1 MSGYAEF
8 LATRAFTAPETG
20 IPATVPLNPALY
32 GFQEEITRWAL
43 RKGRAAIFADCG
55 LGKTLMQLAWADAIA
70 KHTNRPTLILTPL
83 AVAPQTVREGRHF
96 GIEAERISYGTAPH
110 IGVTNYQKLHHFD
123 PSEWGAIVL
132 DESSILKSFN
142 GATRKTI
149 TVFMHRIPY
158 RLLCTATAAPNDHTE
173 LGTSSEALGHMGHI
187 DMLTRFFRSDN
198 GTVDSRAGGRTRFGT
213 RKGYRFKGHAEIP
226 FWRWVASWALA
237 IRKPSD
243 MGHPD
248 NRFVL
253 PSLRERK
260 HIVTPRTLAEGTLF
274 PMVATNFHE
283 ERAERRRTIQER
295 CERVAELVEGHD
307 CSIIWCHLND
317 EGNLLAGLIPDAVQ
331 VAGADPDERK
341 EAALTA
347 FAEGKIR
354 RLITKPSIG
363 AWGLNLQRCAH
374 VVTFASHSYEQYY
387 QSVRRCW
394 RFGQTR
400 PVIVDQVLSEG
411 EVNVM
416 ANLERKARAATRMF
430 DALVTEMHNAAGI
443 DSTRQFTQF
452 VQVPPWLTTN

>member
-1 MSGYAEF
+1 MTESYRKF
-8 LATRAFTAPETG
+8 LDRRAFAAPRTG
-20 IPATVPLNPALY
+20 IEPDALPSALY
-32 GFQEEITRWAL
+32 GFQDELTRWAL
-43 RKGRAAIFADCG
+43 RKGRAALFADCG
-55 LGKTLMQLAWADAIA
+55 LGKTLMQLAWADAA
-70 KHTNRPTLILTPL
+70 ARHTSRPALILTPL
-83 AVAPQTVREGRHF
+83 AVAPQTVREARQF
-96 GIEAERISYGTAPH
+96 GIEAERIAHGTAPR

-123 PSEWGAIVL
+123 PRDWGSIVL

-142 GATRKTI
+142 GATRRAI
-149 TVFMHRIPY
+149 TAFMHRIPY

-187 DMLTRFFRSDN
+187 DMLGRFFRADN
-198 GTVDSRAGGRTRFGT
+198 RATDSRNGRRFGT
-213 RKGYRFKGHAEIP
+213 KSGFRFKGHAEIP
-226 FWRWVASWALA
+226 FWRWVASWARA

-243 MGHPD
+243 MGYPD
-248 NRFVL
+248 ERFTL
-253 PSLRERK
+253 PPLRERK
-260 HIVTPRTLAEGTLF
+260 HVVTPRTLAEGTLF

-341 EAALTA
+341 EEALTA

-394 RFGQTR
+394 RFGQER
-400 PVIVDQVLSEG
+400 PVVVDQVLSEG

-416 ANLERKARAATRMF
+416 ANLERKARAASPHVRR
-430 DALVTEMHNAAGI
+430 AG
-443 DSTRQFTQF
+443 
-452 VQVPPWLTTN
+452 VPK